1 MNKTWIIIF
10 IIFVLTGIVLTVLF
24 LTRKK
29 SCGTCS
35 GHGTCDTK
43 SGKCNCD
50 PKYSGSNCDTSDSD
64 ITTIKC
70 DCSGKG
76 NCGETGKCKCYPNY
90 LCQNGGMCNKDG
102 SCNCLG
108 FWTGEKCE
116 EKIYVAVG
124 IPEDPKDAIVWSVDG
139 KTDWKGV
146 GPNGKTGWILSG
158 VTWNGK
164 IFVAVGY
171 NRDNIDETILYSEE
185 NDINKWTGV
194 GEKIFKVGHGI
205 TWNGTIFVAVGV
217 GLDITKSISWSADGK
232 TGWTGCNTIFQS
244 VINGITWSDTEK
256 IFVAVGDSDGT
267 NNFPIAYSKTGKS
280 DWNIVAGLDNYNF
293 HSVANNKNGFVA
305 VGTNL
310 KTIDGSI
317 AGSIAYSKNGQ
328 SDWTIKDIFE
338 KPASEQDSSP
348 VGGYGVA
355 CSESIFVA
363 VGYGV
368 DKIFWTDDNGEN
380 WNKSENG
387 NDTFSN
393 NNNGIGYGSG
403 ITWTGKIFIAVGTG
417 QCSTAWSVDGK
428 YWIQSDTNYRN
439 LYNGVV

>member
-1 MNKTWIIIF
+1 MNRTWIIIF
-10 IIFVLTGIVLTVLF
+10 IIFVLTGIILTVLF

-50 PKYSGSNCDTSDSD
+50 PKYSGSNCDTSDTGD

-90 LCQNGGMCNKDG
+90 LCQNGGTCNKDG
-102 SCNCLG
+102 GCTCVG

-124 IPEDPKDAIVWSVDG
+124 NPSGTQDPKDAIVWSEDG
-139 KTDWKGV
+139 KTGWKGV
-146 GPNGKTGWILSG
+146 GPNGWVLSG

-164 IFVAVGY
+164 IFVAVGKNY
-171 NRDNIDETILYSEE
+171 NTKKTILYSDE
-185 NDINKWTGV
+185 NDINKWTEV
-194 GEKIFKVGHGI
+194 DDEKIFMAGYGL
-205 TWNGTIFVAVGV
+205 TWNGQIFVAVG
-217 GLDITKSISWSADGK
+217 GGYPTNSISWSVNGK
-232 TGWTGCNTIFQS
+232 TNWTGSNTIFKQ
-244 VINGITWSDTEK
+244 VIRGVTWSDAQK
-256 IFVAVGDSDGT
+256 IFVAVGDGT
-267 NNFPIAYSKTGKS
+267 ENTPICWSADGKS
-280 DWNIVAGLDNYNF
+280 DWTECNVSDNYNF

-317 AGSIAYSKNGQ
+317 AGSIAYSKNGK

-348 VGGYGVA
+348 VGGYGIA

-368 DKIFWTDDNGEN
+368 DKIFWSDDNGEN
-380 WNKSENG
+380 WNKSDNG

-403 ITWTGKIFIAVGTG
+403 VTWTGKIFITVGTG
-417 QCSTAWSVDGK
+417 QCSTAWSVDGRV
-428 YWIQSDTNYRN
+428 WTQSDTNYRN